1 MGNCLPRRSL
11 FAATLLVSVLLG
23 APPTPCAQLNTSKR
37 GLISTDSQS
46 ATSAQKRGS
55 YYALVIGINNYQ
67 HLTKLKTAL
76 GDSEE
81 IAKILREQY
90 GFQTLHLT
98 DATRDQILGALD
110 DYRGRLHDDDNL
122 LIYYAGHGYHDDQ
135 SDQAYWAPV
144 DAERGT
150 YRRWILATEITGT
163 ARAIPA
169 RHVLIVSDS
178 CYSGMLT
185 RDVSPVVITP
195 MQHDV
200 YLEKMLES
208 RSRHIMSSG
217 GNEPVAD
224 SDVPG
229 HSPNHSVFAN
239 ALLQGLSQMN
249 LHEFSAEELFSNYV
263 KQQVGGRSD
272 QVPEYNPIRNSG
284 HDRGDFVF
292 FRSGIAAANLSGIGS
307 TSTKAIGK
315 ESSTSETETKN
326 AAKTSVAPKE
336 GTFDMSGIVSQL
348 NKMIN
353 MPVALIHTTAGDMHC
368 DLYEAQ
374 TPLTV
379 ANFIGLARGTKE
391 WKDPVTRIARKNV
404 PLYNG
409 TIFHR
414 VVPNF
419 MIQGGDPAGTGQGD
433 PGYSFPDEI
442 RKFTFDSPG
451 LLGMA
456 NAGPDTNGSQFFITE
471 VPTPQLNGRFT
482 IFGQCDAATVEL
494 VKKITRMPRDRN
506 DRPIDPVKITY
517 IEILRRSGN

>member
-1 MGNCLPRRSL
+1 MGMGKCLNLSHRSP
-11 FAATLLVSVLLG
+11 FAATLLLSVLLG
-23 APPTPCAQLNTSKR
+23 NSPILFAQLNTSKR
-37 GLISTDSQS
+37 GLTSTDSQS
-46 ATSAQKRGS
+46 AISAQKRGG

-67 HLTKLKTAL
+67 HLAKLKTAL

-90 GFQTLHLT
+90 EFKTQLLT
-98 DATRDQILGALD
+98 DATRDQILLALD
-110 DYRGRLHDDDNL
+110 DYRHRLGNDDNL

-144 DAERGT
+144 DAEPET
-150 YRRWILATEITGT
+150 YRHWIIASEITGT

-195 MQHDV
+195 IQRDL
-200 YLEKMLES
+200 YLGKMLES
-208 RSRHIMSSG
+208 RSRHVMSSG

-224 SDVPG
+224 SDVAG

-239 ALLQGLSQMN
+239 ALLQGLNQTS
-249 LHEFSAEELFSNYV
+249 LPEFSAEELFNNYV
-263 KQQVGGRSD
+263 KEQVGGRSD

-292 FRSGIAAANLSGIGS
+292 FRSGIAAANLSAIGS
-307 TSTKAIGK
+307 GK
-315 ESSTSETETKN
+315 QSSGSEMETKS
-326 AAKTSVAPKE
+326 AAKMGSSSAA
-336 GTFDMSGIVSQL
+336 GTIDMSGIGNLL
-348 NKMIN
+348 NKWIN

-368 DLYEAQ
+368 DLYEVQ
-374 TPLTV
+374 TPLAV
-379 ANFIGLARGTKE
+379 ANFIGLARGTKD
-391 WKDPVTRIARKNV
+391 WKDPVTHITRKDV